1 MLTTFI
7 VFDIIGVQSK
17 KIVKDC
23 LCFAKTI

>member
-7 VFDIIGVQSK
+7 VFGIIGVQSK

-23 LCFAKTI
+23 LCFSKAI